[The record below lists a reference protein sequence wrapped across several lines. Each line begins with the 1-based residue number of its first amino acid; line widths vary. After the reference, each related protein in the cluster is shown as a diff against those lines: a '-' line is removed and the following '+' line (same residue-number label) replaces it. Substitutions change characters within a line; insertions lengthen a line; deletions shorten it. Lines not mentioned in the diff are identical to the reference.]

1 MREAGV
7 KRILLHSEPRALAGN
22 IRKELAAPL
31 KNSRKI
37 EINGRNNLNKTIT
50 CCREEI
56 ISKRDRIQKLIVRK
70 I

>member
-7 KRILLHSEPRALAGN
+7 KRISLHSEPRALAGN
-22 IRKELAAPL
+22 IRKELAAPP
-31 KNSRKI
+31 K
-37 EINGRNNLNKTIT
+37 NGRNNLNKTIT